1 MPKFVQM
8 SYVNGTPREKIV
20 RELKRLQSENDILVG
35 KHSARSEEMAA
46 DAINLPEG
54 AEEMQLM
61 LLKLREDLIA
71 AKVIS
76 GGRIFGSEIVLPTSL
91 LGWGK
96 CP

>member
-1 MPKFVQM
+1 M
-8 SYVNGTPREKIV
+8 NGPPREKIV

>member
-1 MPKFVQM
+1 M
-8 SYVNGTPREKIV
+8 NGTPREKIV

-35 KHSARSEEMAA
+35 KHSAKSEEMAA

-71 AKVIS
+71 AKVGS
-76 GGRIFGSEIVLPTSL
+76 GLGWIFGSEIVLPTSL

>member
-1 MPKFVQM
+1 M
-8 SYVNGTPREKIV
+8 